1 MKKTKT
7 HGTSFS
13 SITFWWMIWDLGE
26 LEKLDFTFTRF
37 TMHSIN
43 GVSMEFHNAVLLLL
57 GRFMGKRNDVAQS
70 ENKIL
75 PNTTQW
81 KVEIV
86 WLLLYSKKRLIK
98 RCVKSWYYPSSQW
111 WGWLCKRMWK
121 DYFLSICHFRVWYCC
136 ANIGLLVSHWS
147 QIKLG
152 IVLLPYQLAKQSS
165 LLIDL
170 LSGTNET
177 VVSM

>member
-1 MKKTKT
+1 MGFRWNFTKPYFYYW
-7 HGTSFS
+7 G
-13 SITFWWMIWDLGE
+13 DLW
-26 LEKLDFTFTRF
+26 EKHIHVT
-37 TMHSIN
+37 
-43 GVSMEFHNAVLLLL
+43 
-57 GRFMGKRNDVAQS
+57 KS

-75 PNTTQW
+75 PNTRQW
-81 KVEIV
+81 RIQSSLVETV
-86 WLLLYSKKRLIK
+86 WSLLQSKMCLIK

>member
-1 MKKTKT
+1 MGPGRIRKIRFYVYPLHDAFHKW
-7 HGTSFS
+7 GFDGISQRCTST
-13 SITFWWMIWDLGE
+13 IGE
-26 LEKLDFTFTRF
+26 
-37 TMHSIN
+37 IY
-43 GVSMEFHNAVLLLL
+43 
-57 GRFMGKRNDVAQS
+57 GK
-70 ENKIL
+70 
-75 PNTTQW
+75 TQW
-81 KVEIV
+81 CCPEWKQNSTKYYAMKSRNSFGYY
-86 WLLLYSKKRLIK
+86 LHHSKKRLIQK
-98 RCVKSWYYPSSQW
+98 YIKNWYYPSSQW